1 MDWTLFFGTCLVIC
15 VYTFVIDYTGSL
27 AGRVFI

>member
-1 MDWTLFFGTCLVIC
+1 MNLVEFFGTCLVIC